1 MDGGNSGVR
10 LRKSRSVLLFS
21 VILLFSTT
29 SLHGVGENGSE
40 STVKPES
47 LVVVI
52 EETIPH
58 DSDAYTQGLTFHQG
72 RLFESTG
79 LYGHSELREINPEN
93 GSIIRNY
100 SLDSSEFGEGITFVG
115 DEIVMLTWTNEI
127 AYRFQFDTFEVLGN
141 HSYEGQG
148 WGLCHDGAN
157 LVMSDGSD
165 VLTFRNETTFEILG
179 SVNVTLNGT
188 PRDKLNEL
196 ECINGLVYANVYQT
210 DQIVAI
216 DPINGF
222 VLMQIDASDIL
233 PENATSAEVLN
244 GIAWDNQTD
253 SLWITG
259 KKWPVMY
266 KVSLTLPGENIPDL
280 ELPDEDLI
288 TESQGTG
295 SNGEWTSS
303 IVALLILITAGL
315 FIHRVG
321 QDAMNLKDG
330 KRNP

>member
-1 MDGGNSGVR
+1 MDGSNCDVSS
-10 LRKSRSVLLFS
+10 RKSCPGLLFS
-21 VILLFSTT
+21 AILLI
-29 SLHGVGENGSE
+29 SLLPIQGVGGDGGE
-40 STVKPES
+40 SVVKPES

-58 DSDAYTQGLTFHQG
+58 DPDAYTQGLTFYQG

-79 LYGHSELREINPEN
+79 LYGESELREIDPEN
-93 GSIIRNY
+93 GSILRSY
-100 SLDSSEFGEGITFVG
+100 SLNNSDFGEGITFVG
-115 DEIVMLTWTNEI
+115 EEIVMLTWQNHI
-127 AYRFQFDTFEVLGN
+127 AYRFQFDNFELLGN

-148 WGLCHDGAN
+148 WGLCHDGN
-157 LVMSDGSD
+157 RLVMSDGSD
-165 VLTFRNETTFEILG
+165 VLTFRNDTTFEVVG

-210 DQIVAI
+210 DDIVII
-216 DPINGF
+216 DPVNGI
-222 VLMQIDASDIL
+222 VLMRIDASGIL

-244 GIAWDNQTD
+244 GIAWDNETD

-266 KVSLTLPGENIPDL
+266 RINLTTPGDSEQNTGTPDV
-280 ELPDEDLI
+280 DLI
-288 TESQGTG
+288 TESEKT
-295 SNGEWTSS
+295 EVKDWITS
-303 IVALLILITAGL
+303 IVGLLILVLVGL
-315 FIHRVG
+315 LLHWVG